1 MSETAHP
8 VSGETVTAVYDAC
21 VLYSAPL
28 RHLLVS
34 LAVAGL
40 CRARWTEEIHDEWTR
55 NLLAHR
61 PDLDSAKIART
72 RQLMNSALNDCL
84 VTGYES
90 LIQGLV
96 LPDANDRHVLAAA
109 ITAEASIIVTYNLS
123 DFPSLA
129 LAPHGME
136 AQHPDHF
143 LLELLR
149 HQPQALVQVLE
160 EIRLG
165 LSNPPKSQ
173 AQYLD
178 TLRNQRLPQ
187 LVADLEALGYGQAP

>member
-1 MSETAHP
+1 MSETARAA
-8 VSGETVTAVYDAC
+8 SGDAVTAVYDAC
-21 VLYSAPL
+21 ILYSAPL

-61 PDLDSAKIART
+61 SDLDPARIART

-84 VTGYES
+84 VTGYEG
-90 LIQGLV
+90 LIPGLM
-96 LPDANDRHVLAAA
+96 LPDADDRHVLAAA
-109 ITAEASIIVTYNLS
+109 ITAEASVIVTYNLS

-129 LAPHGME
+129 LAPHGVE
-136 AQHPDHF
+136 AQHPDPF
-143 LLELLR
+143 LVELLC
-149 HQPQALVQVLE
+149 HQPQAFIKVLE
-160 EIRLG
+160 DIRQG
-165 LSNPPKSQ
+165 LAHPPKSQ